1 MTDEVKK
8 YPKKYWWLVLLVMPA
23 ILALIPILPALL
35 KKEEKTGD
43 VATSA
48 AQSGKGNI
56 QIGTNNVAQTGGVNI
71 LNSDLSSKMYVTNVS
86 IIASEYEK
94 THGRPLTDEDLKERI
109 ERAMAE
115 AQAGRHTESI
125 RLLEELSKNLPL
137 PALYTNLG
145 VEYAKVGDTEA
156 ATKAFNSAIEKDP
169 SYEPAHLN
177 RGIVAVSEGKPKEAL
192 PDLEKA
198 SSINEAKQVLEVARQ
213 ELKKD
218 SQGGTTKTFSSPS
231 LTPPPTR
238 SAGINF
244 EESPVPSLF
253 IEKLK
258 DNENAIQAIH
268 VVEGGTQ
275 LTGSYWV
282 KYTPKPNSV
291 TLVEPG
297 KYDIL
302 FKTEGDG
309 TFVLASNVEVKERT
323 RTRVNPN
330 EMLGFL
336 VVETLTR
343 KGFPEIKQLTVFD
356 AGTTGYRLLRQRS
369 EKLGVPLPIAPGHYE
384 VDGQTVDGSEFLLM
398 KDVEVK
404 VMESSRIHTDSEV
417 AAIMVHDPKV
427 PGLEM
432 EAIYALQAGGNEIVA
447 QTKSFEN
454 PMMVYPGE
462 AYDVALKQPGG
473 IARIKNQITPK
484 RGEIIEVP

>member
-23 ILALIPILPALL
+23 ILALIPTLPELL
-35 KKEEKTGD
+35 RKEEKTRD
-43 VATSA
+43 VVTTS
-48 AQSGKGNI
+48 QSGKGNI

-71 LNSDLSSKMYVTNVS
+71 LNSDLSSKMCVTNVS

-94 THGRPLTDEDLKERI
+94 THGHPLTDEDLKERI

-125 RLLEELSKNLPL
+125 QLLEELSKNVPL

-156 ATKAFNSAIEKDP
+156 ATKAFNNAIDKDP

-213 ELKKD
+213 ELKKSYQRD
-218 SQGGTTKTFSSPS
+218 ATKTFSSAS
-231 LTPPPTR
+231 LTPPLTR
-238 SAGINF
+238 SAISF
-244 EESPVPSLF
+244 EESPIPSLF

-258 DNENAIQAIH
+258 DNETAIQAIH
-268 VVEGGTQ
+268 VIEGGTE
-275 LTGSYWV
+275 LTGSYRV
-282 KYTPKPNSV
+282 KYAPKPNSV

-297 KYDIL
+297 KYDIV

-330 EMLGFL
+330 EILGFL
-336 VVETLTR
+336 TVEPLTR
-343 KGFPEIKQLTVFD
+343 HGLPEIKQLTVFD
-356 AGTTGYRLLRQRS
+356 AGTTGYRLIRQRS
-369 EKLGVPLPIAPGHYE
+369 EKLGVPLPIAPGRYE
-384 VDGQTVDGSEFLLM
+384 VDGQTLDGSEFVIV

-404 VMESSRIHTDSEV
+404 PMESSRIRTDSEV

-432 EAIYALQAGGNEIVA
+432 EAIYVLQAGGNQIVA
-447 QTKSFEN
+447 KTKSFEK
-454 PMMVYPGE
+454 PIMVYPGE
-462 AYDVALKQPGG
+462 AYDVALEQPGG
-473 IARIKNQITPK
+473 IARIKNQITPR

>member
-23 ILALIPILPALL
+23 ILALIPTLPELL
-35 KKEEKTGD
+35 RKEEKTRD
-43 VATSA
+43 VVTTS
-48 AQSGKGNI
+48 QSGKGNI

-94 THGRPLTDEDLKERI
+94 THGHPLTDEDLKERI

-125 RLLEELSKNLPL
+125 QLLEELSKNVPL

-156 ATKAFNSAIEKDP
+156 ATKAFNNAIDKDP

-213 ELKKD
+213 ELKKSYQRD
-218 SQGGTTKTFSSPS
+218 ATKTFSSAS
-231 LTPPPTR
+231 LTPPLTR
-238 SAGINF
+238 SAISF
-244 EESPVPSLF
+244 EESPIPSLF

-258 DNENAIQAIH
+258 DNETAIQAIH
-268 VVEGGTQ
+268 VIEGGTE
-275 LTGSYWV
+275 LTGSYRV
-282 KYTPKPNSV
+282 KYAPKPNSV

-297 KYDIL
+297 KYDIV

-330 EMLGFL
+330 EILGFL
-336 VVETLTR
+336 TVEPLTR
-343 KGFPEIKQLTVFD
+343 HGLPEIKQLTVFD
-356 AGTTGYRLLRQRS
+356 AGTTGYRLIRQRS
-369 EKLGVPLPIAPGHYE
+369 EKLGVPLPIAPGRYE
-384 VDGQTVDGSEFLLM
+384 VDGQTLDGSEFVIV

-404 VMESSRIHTDSEV
+404 PMESSRIRTDSEV

-432 EAIYALQAGGNEIVA
+432 EAIYVLQAGGNQIVA
-447 QTKSFEN
+447 QTKSFEK
-454 PMMVYPGE
+454 PIMVYPGE
-462 AYDVALKQPGG
+462 AYDVALEQPGG
-473 IARIKNQITPK
+473 IARIKNQITPR